1 MLGLATLSALLL
13 SVSTALA
20 TPVTVDTKGVDHRY
34 HDLLKL
40 EWKVKGFDFHSS
52 YIFTTPAH
60 QNSWG
65 YVNFNVTSIARPEYT
80 AVCSATSNV
89 LSDFFFGTMVFQ
101 CQVPATA
108 PANSTLG
115 FKYSRPTGELDI
127 IETGSFKPEGPH
139 GKTDCKRPLFTAT
152 GTKNLTLS
160 CTDTTTVNQNWTM
173 GQIYSDRE
181 VKCAKVDAKVRPT
194 QIVPLA

>member
-1 MLGLATLSALLL
+1 MLGFASLSTLLL
-13 SVSTALA
+13 SVATALA
-20 TPVTVDTKGVDHRY
+20 TPVAVPNKGVDHRY

-52 YIFTTPAH
+52 YVFTTPAH

-108 PANSTLG
+108 PKNSTIG

-127 IETGSFKPEGPH
+127 IETVSFKEPH
-139 GKTDCKRPLFTAT
+139 GKTECKRSFTAT

-181 VKCAKVDAKVRPT
+181 VVCAKVDVKIRPT